1 MAVGVGILYNSG
13 DFAILFFC
21 ITGNR
26 CMSYVTPSKSQTIL
40 VTCGYFLTHLLW
52 DTTLHIHITDQ

>member
-13 DFAILFFC
+13 DFAILFFVLLAINVC
-21 ITGNR
+21 L
-26 CMSYVTPSKSQTIL
+26 YVIPSKSQTIM
-40 VTCGYFLTHLLW
+40 VTCGYSLTHLLW